1 MAQIPVYRGEGITQ
15 KNLPGVAVQAPNIS
29 QAAQLPFLQIAQTAN
44 NLQSLAFKKYESD
57 LSFANQ
63 KLNQE
68 LNFNNKN
75 LQNQKNIE
83 NELYKIDKDYNFQK
97 YKIDEDLKI
106 KSQELETQAKLNW
119 ETASIALS
127 RKNNVQAV
135 MQALYPKINE
145 LKYSLASSSNIED
158 KKNFRSESEV
168 ILGMIFNDLQID
180 DKSKQIALSEF
191 QQWITREAIDVD
203 HTINTNLLN
212 VSNNTYEK
220 EIEQLIYDYNFS
232 NNPIKSQHTL
242 ERLLGNNGIVYEMS
256 NNGLLVQGSEGFK
269 IDEIKNKLFGMESNL
284 MIDGENAN
292 PQKWLNLLEQGYW
305 EDRLS
310 NDQITSFAIKADAE
324 VTKINKGI
332 VTSLNSVATKIRSEL
347 NSQETILEKVSR
359 GNLEYLE
366 TLKLQADQLIDPI
379 TKTPIDPMLSNDIQI
394 LIDMVDQVDQ
404 FKRFPEIQQEQTIA
418 DIENQQ
424 STQEFIS
431 DADVKKLEIFKSI
444 HANLKTQK
452 KEDALNLA
460 QKNDVLGN
468 NSKRNSIYSD
478 DSLDPLNFY
487 SDNNNVPP
495 NEREMYDSIEKRID
509 QALYVQ
515 NHYGLEVPQFLTKS
529 EALQFK
535 NAFAN
540 ADANQ
545 LLDLATM
552 ITDSFGVHAIDVFSQ
567 INKEAPAMAEIG
579 GHVLN
584 GNIGFALD
592 IAQGHKRVQSA
603 NLVPNFKNNAAYGEI
618 IVNSIG
624 DSLVDNIASMDT
636 KLAAIENV
644 IINRALDE
652 GWLSA
657 NFEEIKSDVTMFIAN
672 NEDKIQKIINES
684 FGAKYDGDTLV
695 SGGTAEWNGNR
706 IVLPSNFTR
715 IRKGDLYGTEFLE
728 DDELSIVM
736 QNQMTDDLLI
746 KAGGQGVLPVSSPY
760 VDSENREEVII
771 NAANVFGQ
779 PIEVMGVEVGS
790 MPYYWDQIEPGKY
803 LLALLNPTT
812 EENPDYLHYPG
823 TDDLFIFDLNKIT
836 TDINFKQ

>member
-1 MAQIPVYRGEGITQ
+1 MAEIPVYRGEGIKQ
-15 KNLPGVAVQAPNIS
+15 KNLPGIAVQAPDIS
-29 QAAQLPFLQIAQTAN
+29 QAAQLPFLQIARTAE
-44 NLQSLAFKKYESD
+44 NLQNIAFKKYESD

-63 KLNQE
+63 QLQQE
-68 LNFNNKN
+68 LDFNNKK
-75 LQNQKNIE
+75 LQNQKDVE
-83 NELYKIDKDYNFQK
+83 NQLYKIDKDYNFQK
-97 YKIDEDLKI
+97 YKVDEDLKV
-106 KSQELETQAKLNW
+106 KSKQLETEAKLQW
-119 ETASIALS
+119 ETAAIALS

-135 MQALYPKINE
+135 MQELYPKINE
-145 LKYSLASSSNIED
+145 LKYSFATSSNIED

-168 ILGMIFNDLQID
+168 IFGMILNDSNID

-191 QQWITREAIDVD
+191 QQWIGREAIDVD

-242 ERLLGNNGIVYEMS
+242 ERLLGKNGIVYEMS
-256 NNGLLVQGSEGFK
+256 NNGLIVQGSEAFK

-324 VTKINKGI
+324 VLKINKGI
-332 VTSLNSVATKIRSEL
+332 ITSLNSVVTKIRSEL

-366 TLKLQADQLIDPI
+366 QLKFQADQLIDPI
-379 TKTPIDPMLSNDIQI
+379 TKKPIDPTLSNDIQI

-431 DADVKKLEIFKSI
+431 DADVKRLEIFKSI

-452 KEDALNLA
+452 KEDVLNLA
-460 QKNDVLGN
+460 QKNEVLGN
-468 NSKRNSIYSD
+468 NSKRNTIYSD

-487 SDNNNVPP
+487 SNNNDVPP
-495 NEREMYDSIEKRID
+495 PEREMFNSIQKRID

-535 NAFAN
+535 SAFAN
-540 ADANQ
+540 ADANE

-552 ITDSFGVHAIDVFSQ
+552 ITRSFGDHAIDVFSQ

-584 GNIGFALD
+584 GNINFAMD
-592 IAQGHKRVQSA
+592 IAQGYKRVQSA

-618 IVNSIG
+618 IFNSIG

-652 GWLSA
+652 G
-657 NFEEIKSDVTMFIAN
+657 
-672 NEDKIQKIINES
+672 
-684 FGAKYDGDTLV
+684 
-695 SGGTAEWNGNR
+695 
-706 IVLPSNFTR
+706 
-715 IRKGDLYGTEFLE
+715 
-728 DDELSIVM
+728 
-736 QNQMTDDLLI
+736 
-746 KAGGQGVLPVSSPY
+746 
-760 VDSENREEVII
+760 
-771 NAANVFGQ
+771 
-779 PIEVMGVEVGS
+779 
-790 MPYYWDQIEPGKY
+790 
-803 LLALLNPTT
+803 
-812 EENPDYLHYPG
+812 
-823 TDDLFIFDLNKIT
+823 
-836 TDINFKQ
+836 

>member
-1 MAQIPVYRGEGITQ
+1 MAEIPIYRGEQIKQ
-15 KNLPGVAVQAPNIS
+15 KNLPGVAVQAPDIS
-29 QAAQLPFLQIAQTAN
+29 QAAQLPFLQIAKTAE
-44 NLQSLAFKKYESD
+44 NLQSVAFKKYESD

-63 KLNQE
+63 KLEQQ
-68 LNFNNKN
+68 LDFNNKK
-75 LQNQKNIE
+75 LKNQKDVE
-83 NELYKIDKDYNFQK
+83 NQLHKIDLDYNFQK
-97 YKIDEDLKI
+97 YKIDEDLKV
-106 KSQELETQAKLNW
+106 KSKELETEAKLQW
-119 ETASIALS
+119 ETAAITLS

-135 MQALYPKINE
+135 MQDLYPKINE
-145 LKYSLASSSNIED
+145 LKYSLASSSNIQD
-158 KKNFRSESEV
+158 KETFRSESKV
-168 ILGMIFNDLQID
+168 IFDTILNNSNID
-180 DKSKQIALSEF
+180 DKSKQIATSEF
-191 QQWITREAIDVD
+191 QEWIVREAIDVD

-232 NNPIKSQHTL
+232 NNPIKSQHAL
-242 ERLLGNNGIVYEMS
+242 ERLLGSHGIVYEMS
-256 NNGLLVQGSEGFK
+256 TNGLIVQGSEGFK

-292 PQKWLNLLEQGYW
+292 PQKWLDLLDQGYW
-305 EDRLS
+305 KDRL
-310 NDQITSFAIKADAE
+310 NNNQITSFAIKADAE
-324 VTKINKGI
+324 VTKINNNI
-332 VTSLNSVATKIRSEL
+332 ITSLNSIVTKIRSEL

-359 GNLEYLE
+359 GNLPYLE
-366 TLKLQADQLIDPI
+366 DLKIQAEQLIDPN
-379 TKTPIDPMLSNDIQI
+379 TNKPIDPSLSNDIQI

-424 STQEFIS
+424 STQEYIS
-431 DADVKKLEIFKSI
+431 EADVKRLEIFKSI

-452 KEDALNLA
+452 KEDVLVLA
-460 QKNDVLGN
+460 QKNEVLGN
-468 NSKRNSIYSD
+468 NSKRNSVYPD
-478 DSLDPLNFY
+478 DSLDSLNFY

-495 NEREMYDSIEKRID
+495 DEREMFDSIQKRID

-515 NHYGLEVPQFLTKS
+515 NYYGLEVPQFLTKS

-540 ADANQ
+540 ADAND

-552 ITDSFGVHAIDVFSQ
+552 ITRSFDNHAIDVFSQ
-567 INKEAPAMAEIG
+567 INKDAPAMAEIG

-584 GNIGFALD
+584 GNINFAMD
-592 IAQGHKRVQSA
+592 IAQGHKRIQSA

-657 NFEEIKSDVTMFIAN
+657 NFQELKSDPTMFIIN
-672 NEDKIQKIINES
+672 NKDKIEKIVNES
-684 FGAKYDGDTLV
+684 FGAKYNGDTLV
-695 SGGTAEWNGNR
+695 SGGSAEWNGNR
-706 IVLPSNFTR
+706 IILPSNFTR
-715 IRKGDLYGTEFLE
+715 IREGDIYGTEFLE
-728 DDELSIVM
+728 DDELGIVM
-736 QNQMTDDLLI
+736 ENKMTDDLLI

-760 VDSENREEVII
+760 VDLENREEVTL

-779 PIEVMGVEVGS
+779 EGKA
-790 MPYYWDQIEPGKY
+790 YYWDQIEPGKY
-803 LLALLNPTT
+803 LLALLDPTT

-836 TDINFKQ
+836 TDLNFKQ